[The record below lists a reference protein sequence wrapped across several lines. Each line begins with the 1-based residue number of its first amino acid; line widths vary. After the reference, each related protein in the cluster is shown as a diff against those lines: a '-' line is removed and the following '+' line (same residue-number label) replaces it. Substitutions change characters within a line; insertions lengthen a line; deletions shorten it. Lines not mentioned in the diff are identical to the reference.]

1 MKGID
6 YFQQYTLLSPIFCV
20 SHFFKMFLG
29 IIRISRVTREQQFLQ
44 NLFGRGGGGARMLK
58 EKKEKFKIILSVLS
72 GEHRFQKN
80 NTQYPTQP
88 FLIFFKYMTFV

>member
-1 MKGID
+1 
-6 YFQQYTLLSPIFCV
+6 
-20 SHFFKMFLG
+20 MFLG

-44 NLFGRGGGGARMLK
+44 NLGGGGRGARMLK
-58 EKKEKFKIILSVLS
+58 EKKEKFKIILSVLR